1 MSIPPT
7 LHADTI
13 LRLPCLSHSQRVVSP
28 RDRPAPADFHFVG
41 RDLLAVDSLHKRGCT
56 VTFDIALTFAIVIG
70 AIVLFAID
78 KLRVDVIAMLVL
90 LTVALTGLVTPTE
103 AFSGFSNPAVITV
116 WAVYILSAGML
127 LTGVADVMG
136 RAMLRVAGTS
146 EIRLIVVIMITC
158 GVMSAFINNV
168 GATAMLLPVVIGV
181 SRRTGVPIS
190 RLLIPLSFSSL
201 LGGNMTLIGTPA
213 NILGANI
220 LTERGLESF
229 GFFDFVPMG
238 LIVFVVGVVYMAGV
252 GRHLLPTRES
262 PEDAEAV
269 LRRLRDYLSE
279 AEVTPVSSLVGKTL
293 KESTLGANYDLTVI
307 SIIRSGKRFSEL
319 HSHTRIEAEDILVL
333 KGHAAGLVRAQA
345 DLGVVIGPGS
355 NPLLI
360 GLEQSDITVVEA
372 TLAPNTT
379 VEGRTLEQVNFRDNY
394 GFNAL
399 AIWRRGE
406 NLTHRLRSVPLQ
418 FGDALLLRGPTH
430 RLHVLRDGDEF
441 LLLEPLQQKSPRR
454 EKAPIAVASMVL
466 VLILVLGAGVPIATA
481 MVLGA
486 MVMVLTGCLTME
498 EAYTHIDWRTVFLV
512 AGMLPL
518 GVAME
523 KTGAARY
530 LADLLLD
537 LVGGLGPMAVL
548 AGIYLLAALITQPM
562 SNAAAVVLMV
572 PIAIDTAHSLG
583 ANVQPFVL
591 ATVIGASTSFLTPVG
606 HKANVLVFGPGGY
619 RFFDY
624 TRVGGPLTLGIFA
637 VLMLT
642 LPVVWPL
649 FP

>member
-1 MSIPPT
+1 M
-7 LHADTI
+7 
-13 LRLPCLSHSQRVVSP
+13 
-28 RDRPAPADFHFVG
+28 
-41 RDLLAVDSLHKRGCT
+41 
-56 VTFDIALTFAIVIG
+56 TFDIALTFAVVAC
-70 AIVLFAID
+70 AIVLFATE

-90 LTVALTGLVTPTE
+90 LTVALTGLVTPTQ
-103 AFSGFSNPAVITV
+103 AFAGFSNPAVITV
-116 WAVYILSAGML
+116 WAVYIVSAGML

-136 RAMLRVAGTS
+136 RALLRVAGTS
-146 EIRLIVVIMITC
+146 ETRLIVVIMITC

-168 GATAMLLPVVIGV
+168 GATAMLLPVVIGI
-181 SRRTGVPIS
+181 SRRTNVAIS

-220 LTERGLESF
+220 LIERDLESF

-238 LIVFVVGVVYMAGV
+238 LIVFAVGIAYMAGL
-252 GRHLLPTRES
+252 GRHLLPVRQS
-262 PEDAEAV
+262 PEDPEV
-269 LRRLRDYLSE
+269 FLRHLRDYLSE
-279 AEVTPVSSLVGKTL
+279 AQVVPESRLVGETL
-293 KESTLGANYDLTVI
+293 KESALGADYDVTVI
-307 SIIRSGKRFSEL
+307 SIIRSGETISEL
-319 HSHTRIEAEDILVL
+319 HSHTRIEAGDILVL
-333 KGHAAGLVRAQA
+333 KGQAADLLRSQEE
-345 DLGVVIGPGS
+345 LGVVIGPG
-355 NPLLI
+355 PDPQVV
-360 GLEQSDITVVEA
+360 GLEQGDITVVEA

-379 VEGRTLEQVNFRDNY
+379 MEGRTLEQVNFRDNF
-394 GFNAL
+394 GFSAL

-406 NLTHRLRSVPLQ
+406 IVTRRLRSLPLQ

-430 RLHVLRDGDEF
+430 RLRSLRQGDEF
-441 LLLEPLQQKSPRR
+441 LLLEPLQRKSLRKD
-454 EKAPIAVASMVL
+454 KAPIAVGAMALVL
-466 VLILVLGAGVPIATA
+466 VLVMAAGVSIATA

-498 EAYTHIDWRTVFLV
+498 EAYSHIDWRTVFLV

-518 GVAME
+518 GAAME
-523 KTGAARY
+523 NTGAARY

-537 LVGGLGPMAVL
+537 LVGGWGPLAVL
-548 AGIYLLAALITQPM
+548 AGIYLLTALITQPM

-572 PIAIDTAHSLG
+572 PIAIDAAQSLG
-583 ANVQPFVL
+583 ASVQPFVL

-619 RFFDY
+619 KFFDF
-624 TRVGGPLTLGIFA
+624 TRAGAPLNIIIFG
-637 VLMLT
+637 VMLLT

>member
-1 MSIPPT
+1 
-7 LHADTI
+7 
-13 LRLPCLSHSQRVVSP
+13 
-28 RDRPAPADFHFVG
+28 
-41 RDLLAVDSLHKRGCT
+41 
-56 VTFDIALTFAIVIG
+56 
-70 AIVLFAID
+70 
-78 KLRVDVIAMLVL
+78 
-90 LTVALTGLVTPTE
+90 
-103 AFSGFSNPAVITV
+103 VITV
-116 WAVYILSAGML
+116 WAVYILSAGLL
-127 LTGVADVMG
+127 LTGVADVLG

-146 EIRLIVVIMITC
+146 ETRLIVVIMITC

-168 GATAMLLPVVIGV
+168 GATAMLLPVVIGI
-181 SRRTGVPIS
+181 SRRTAVPIS

-220 LTERGLESF
+220 LIERDLESF

-238 LIVFVVGVVYMAGV
+238 LVVFFVGIVYMAGV
-252 GRHLLPTRES
+252 GRRLLPSRDA
-262 PEDAEAV
+262 PEDAEAA

-279 AEVTPVSSLVGKTL
+279 ARVTPDSSLVGKSL
-293 KESTLGANYDLTVI
+293 KESSLGANYDLTVI
-307 SIIRSGKRFSEL
+307 SIIRSGERFSDV
-319 HSHTRIEAEDILVL
+319 HSHTRIEAEDVLVL

-345 DLGVVIGPGS
+345 ELGVVIGPGA

-399 AIWRRGE
+399 AIWRRGA
-406 NLTHRLRSVPLQ
+406 NVTDRLRSVPLQ

-466 VLILVLGAGVPIATA
+466 VLILVLGAGVSIATA

-548 AGIYLLAALITQPM
+548 AGIYLLSALITQPM

-572 PIAIDTAHSLG
+572 PIAIDTAQSLG

-624 TRVGGPLTLGIFA
+624 TRVGGPLTVVIFA
-637 VLMLT
+637 ILMLT

-649 FP
+649 FS

>member
-1 MSIPPT
+1 M
-7 LHADTI
+7 
-13 LRLPCLSHSQRVVSP
+13 
-28 RDRPAPADFHFVG
+28 
-41 RDLLAVDSLHKRGCT
+41 
-56 VTFDIALTFAIVIG
+56 TFDIALTFAIVIG
-70 AIVLFAID
+70 AIVLFATD
-78 KLRVDVIAMLVL
+78 KFRVDVIAMVVL

-116 WAVYILSAGML
+116 WAVYIVSAGML

-136 RAMLRVAGTS
+136 RILLRVAGTS
-146 EIRLIVVIMITC
+146 ETRLIVVIMITC

-181 SRRTGVPIS
+181 SRKTDVPIS

-220 LTERGLESF
+220 MIERDLEAF
-229 GFFDFVPMG
+229 GFFDFAPMG
-238 LIVFVVGVVYMAGV
+238 LIVFAVGILYMV
-252 GRHLLPTRES
+252 GLGKHLLPTRES
-262 PEDAEAV
+262 REDPDVV
-269 LRRLRDYLSE
+269 LRQLRDYLSE
-279 AEVTPVSSLVGKTL
+279 ALVPAESSLVGETL
-293 KESTLGANYDLTVI
+293 KESGLGANYDLTVI
-307 SIIRSGKRFSEL
+307 SIIRAGETLSDL
-319 HSHTRIEAEDILVL
+319 HSHTRIEADDLLVL
-333 KGHAAGLVRAQA
+333 KGHASGLLSAQK
-345 DLGVVIGPGS
+345 DLGFVIGPEVD
-355 NPLLI
+355 PLPT
-360 GLEQSDITVVEA
+360 GLEQTDITVVEA

-379 VEGRTLEQVNFRDNY
+379 VEGRTLEEVKFRDNY
-394 GFNAL
+394 GFMAL

-406 NLTHRLRSVPLQ
+406 LVTRRLRSVPLQ
-418 FGDALLLRGPTH
+418 FGDALLLRGPTR
-430 RLHVLRDGDEF
+430 RLHALREGDQF
-441 LLLEPLQQKSPRR
+441 LLLEPLQQRSLRR
-454 EKAPIAVASMVL
+454 EKAPIALASMAL
-466 VLILVLGAGVPIATA
+466 VLILVMGAGVPIATA

-486 MVMVLTGCLTME
+486 MLMVLTGCLTME
-498 EAYTHIDWRTVFLV
+498 EAYANIDWRTVFLV

-518 GVAME
+518 GAAME
-523 KTGAARY
+523 NTGAAQY

-537 LVGGLGPMAVL
+537 LVGGFGPLAVL
-548 AGIYLLAALITQPM
+548 AGIYLLAAFITQPM

-572 PIAIDTAHSLG
+572 PIAIDTAHTLG

-624 TRVGGPLTLGIFA
+624 TKVGGPLTAVIFA
-637 VLMLT
+637 VLMVT

>member
-1 MSIPPT
+1 M
-7 LHADTI
+7 
-13 LRLPCLSHSQRVVSP
+13 
-28 RDRPAPADFHFVG
+28 
-41 RDLLAVDSLHKRGCT
+41 
-56 VTFDIALTFAIVIG
+56 TFDIALTFAVVAG
-70 AIVLFAID
+70 AVVLFATE

-90 LTVALTGLVTPTE
+90 LTVALTGLVTPSQ

-116 WAVYILSAGML
+116 WAVYIVSAGML

-136 RAMLRVAGTS
+136 RAILRVSGTS
-146 EIRLIVVIMITC
+146 EVRLIVVIMLTC

-181 SRRTGVPIS
+181 SRRTDVPVS

-213 NILGANI
+213 NILGTNI
-220 LTERGLESF
+220 LIERGLESF

-238 LIVFVVGVVYMAGV
+238 LIVFAIGIVYMAGL
-252 GRHLLPTRES
+252 GRHLLPVRES
-262 PEDAEAV
+262 HEDAEEL
-269 LRRLRDYLSE
+269 LRSVRDYISE
-279 AEVTPVSSLVGKTL
+279 ARVPSESSLVGQSL
-293 KESTLGANYDLTVI
+293 KDSALGANYDLTVI
-307 SIIRSGKRFSEL
+307 SIIRSSETVSEL

-333 KGHAAGLVRAQA
+333 KGHAADLIRAQER
-345 DLGVVIGPGS
+345 LGVIIGPG
-355 NPLLI
+355 PDPELA

-394 GFNAL
+394 SFTAL
-399 AIWRRGE
+399 AICRRGE
-406 NLTHRLRSVPLQ
+406 IVTRRLRILPLQ
-418 FGDALLLRGPTH
+418 FGDSLLLRGPTH
-430 RLHVLRDGDEF
+430 RLQSLREGDEF
-441 LLLEPLQQKSPRR
+441 LLLEPLQQKSVRK
-454 EKAPIAVASMVL
+454 EKAPIAVAAMAL
-466 VLILVLGAGVPIATA
+466 VLFLVMGAGVPIATA

-498 EAYTHIDWRTVFLV
+498 EAYFHIDWRTVFLV

-518 GVAME
+518 GAAME
-523 KTGAARY
+523 NTGAARY

-537 LVGGLGPMAVL
+537 LVGGMGPLAVL
-548 AGIYLLAALITQPM
+548 GGIYLLAALITQPM

-572 PIAIDTAHSLG
+572 PIAIDVAQGLG
-583 ANVQPFVL
+583 ADVRPFVL

-619 RFFDY
+619 KFFDY
-624 TRVGGPLTLGIFA
+624 TRVGAPLNIIIF
-637 VLMLT
+637 VVMLLT
-642 LPVVWPL
+642 LPAVWPL

>member
-1 MSIPPT
+1 M
-7 LHADTI
+7 
-13 LRLPCLSHSQRVVSP
+13 
-28 RDRPAPADFHFVG
+28 
-41 RDLLAVDSLHKRGCT
+41 
-56 VTFDIALTFAIVIG
+56 TFDIALTFAIVIG

>member
-1 MSIPPT
+1 M
-7 LHADTI
+7 
-13 LRLPCLSHSQRVVSP
+13 
-28 RDRPAPADFHFVG
+28 
-41 RDLLAVDSLHKRGCT
+41 
-56 VTFDIALTFAIVIG
+56 TFDIALTFAIV
-70 AIVLFAID
+70 AAAVVLFATE
-78 KLRVDVIAMLVL
+78 KLRVDVVAMLVL
-90 LTVALTGLVTPTE
+90 LTVALTGLVTPSE
-103 AFSGFSNPAVITV
+103 AFAGFSNPAVITV
-116 WAVYILSAGML
+116 WAVYIVSAGML

-136 RAMLRVAGTS
+136 RALLRVAGAS
-146 EIRLIVVIMITC
+146 ETRLVVVIMITC

-168 GATAMLLPVVIGV
+168 GATAMLLPVVIDV

-220 LTERGLESF
+220 LVERDLDSF

-238 LIVFVVGVVYMAGV
+238 LIVFAVGVVYMAGL
-252 GRHLLPTRES
+252 GRRLLPVRES
-262 PEDAEAV
+262 HEDPDLV
-269 LRRLRDYLSE
+269 LRRDYLSE
-279 AEVTPVSSLVGKTL
+279 ARVPPESSLVGKTL
-293 KESTLGANYDLTVI
+293 RESALGANYDLTVI
-307 SIIRSGKRFSEL
+307 SIVRSGETFSEI
-319 HSHTRIEAEDILVL
+319 HSHTLIEAEDILVL
-333 KGHAAGLVRAQA
+333 KGHAADLLEAQEE
-345 DLGVVIGPGS
+345 LGVVIGPGP
-355 NPLLI
+355 NPLLV

-379 VEGRTLEQVNFRDNY
+379 VEGRTLEQVNFRDNF

-399 AIWRRGE
+399 AVWRRGE
-406 NLTHRLRSVPLQ
+406 VVTRRLRSLPLQ
-418 FGDALLLRGPTH
+418 FGDALLLRGPAH
-430 RLHVLRDGDEF
+430 RLRALREGDEF
-441 LLLEPLQQKSPRR
+441 LLLEPLQQKALRK
-454 EKAPIAVASMVL
+454 EKAPIALASMVL
-466 VLILVLGAGVPIATA
+466 VLILVMGAGVPIATA

-498 EAYTHIDWRTVFLV
+498 EAYSHIDWRTVFLV

-518 GVAME
+518 GAAME
-523 KTGAARY
+523 NTGAARY

-537 LVGGLGPMAVL
+537 LVGGMGPLAVL
-548 AGIYLLAALITQPM
+548 AGIYLLTALITQPM

-572 PIAIDTAHSLG
+572 PIAIDAAQSLG

-619 RFFDY
+619 KFFDY
-624 TRVGGPLTLGIFA
+624 TRVGAPLTIILFA
-637 VLMLT
+637 VMLVT

>member
-1 MSIPPT
+1 M
-7 LHADTI
+7 
-13 LRLPCLSHSQRVVSP
+13 
-28 RDRPAPADFHFVG
+28 
-41 RDLLAVDSLHKRGCT
+41 
-56 VTFDIALTFAIVIG
+56 TFDIALTFAIVLG
-70 AIVLFAID
+70 AIVLFGMD
-78 KLRVDVIAMLVL
+78 KLRVDAIAMIVL
-90 LTVALTGLVTPTE
+90 LTVALTGLVTPTQ
-103 AFSGFSNPAVITV
+103 AFAGFSNPAVITV
-116 WAVYILSAGML
+116 WAVYIVSAGML
-127 LTGVADVMG
+127 LTGVAEVMG

-146 EIRLIVVIMITC
+146 EVRLIVVIMITC

-181 SRRTGVPIS
+181 SRRTNVPIS

-220 LTERGLESF
+220 LIERDLESF

-238 LIVFVVGVVYMAGV
+238 LIVFAVGTVYMVGM
-252 GRHLLPTRES
+252 GRHLLPVRETAES
-262 PEDAEAV
+262 ADAA
-269 LRRLRDYLSE
+269 LRQLREYLSE
-279 AEVTPVSSLVGKTL
+279 AEVPLGSSLVGKTL
-293 KESTLGANYDLTVI
+293 RESALGADYDLTVI
-307 SIIRSGKRFSEL
+307 SIIRSGETFSDIRP
-319 HSHTRIEAEDILVL
+319 HTRIDAGDILVL
-333 KGHAAGLVRAQA
+333 KGHAADLLRTQEE
-345 DLGVVIGPGS
+345 LGVVIESDS
-355 NPLLI
+355 NPLLA

-379 VEGRTLEQVNFRDNY
+379 VEGRSLEQVNFRDHY
-394 GFNAL
+394 GFSAL
-399 AIWRRGE
+399 AIGRRGQVI
-406 NLTHRLRSVPLQ
+406 TRRLRSTPLQ
-418 FGDALLLRGPTH
+418 FGDALLLRGPTR
-430 RLHVLRDGDEF
+430 RLRALRDGNEF
-441 LLLEPLQQKSPRR
+441 LLLEPLQQQSLRT
-454 EKAPIAVASMVL
+454 EKAPIAVGSMAL
-466 VLILVLGAGVPIATA
+466 VLILVMGAGVPIATA

-486 MVMVLTGCLTME
+486 MVMILTGCLTME
-498 EAYTHIDWRTVFLV
+498 EAYLHIDWRTVFLV

-518 GVAME
+518 GAAME
-523 KTGAARY
+523 NTGAARY

-537 LVGGLGPMAVL
+537 LVGGVGPMAVL

-572 PIAIDTAHSLG
+572 PIAIDTAQSLG
-583 ANVQPFVL
+583 ASVQPFVL

-619 RFFDY
+619 KFFDY
-624 TRVGGPLTLGIFA
+624 TRVGAPLTLVIFA

>member
-1 MSIPPT
+1 
-7 LHADTI
+7 
-13 LRLPCLSHSQRVVSP
+13 
-28 RDRPAPADFHFVG
+28 
-41 RDLLAVDSLHKRGCT
+41 
-56 VTFDIALTFAIVIG
+56 VTFDIALTFAIVI
-70 AIVLFAID
+70 AAVVLFSLD

-116 WAVYILSAGML
+116 WAVYIVSAGML
-127 LTGVADVMG
+127 LTGVADIMG
-136 RAMLRVAGTS
+136 RAMVRISGTS
-146 EIRLIVVIMITC
+146 ETRLIVVIMITC

-181 SRRTGVPIS
+181 SRRMGVPIS

-220 LTERGLESF
+220 LIEKDLDSF
-229 GFFDFVPMG
+229 GFFDFAPMG
-238 LIVFVVGVVYMAGV
+238 LIVFAVGVVYMVGM
-252 GRHLLPTRES
+252 GRHLLPIRES
-262 PEDAEAV
+262 PEDPEAA

-279 AEVTPVSSLVGKTL
+279 AQVPPESRLVGMSL
-293 KESTLGANYDLTVI
+293 RESGLGANYDLTVM
-307 SIIRSGKRFSEL
+307 SIIRSGETLWDL
-319 HSHTRIEAEDILVL
+319 HSQTRIEAEDILAL
-333 KGHAAGLVRAQA
+333 KGHAAGLLRAQE
-345 DLGVVIGPGS
+345 DLG
-355 NPLLI
+355 LLIEPDANQLMI
-360 GLEQSDITVVEA
+360 GLEQDDITVVEA

-379 VEGRTLEQVNFRDNY
+379 VEGRTLEQVNFRDNF
-394 GFNAL
+394 GFSAL

-406 NLTHRLRSVPLQ
+406 NVTRRLRSVPLQ
-418 FGDALLLRGPTH
+418 FGDALLLRGPTRH
-430 RLHVLRDGDEF
+430 LHVLRDGDEF

-454 EKAPIAVASMVL
+454 EKAPIALGSMGL
-466 VLILVLGAGVPIATA
+466 VLILVLAAGVPIATA

-498 EAYTHIDWRTVFLV
+498 EAYSHIDWRTVFLV

-523 KTGAARY
+523 NTGAARY
-530 LADLLLD
+530 LADLLLG
-537 LVGGLGPMAVL
+537 LLGGLGPTAVL

-572 PIAIDTAHSLG
+572 PIAIDTAQSLG

-619 RFFDY
+619 KFFDY
-624 TRVGGPLTLGIFA
+624 TRVGGPLTIVIFG

>member
-1 MSIPPT
+1 M
-7 LHADTI
+7 
-13 LRLPCLSHSQRVVSP
+13 
-28 RDRPAPADFHFVG
+28 
-41 RDLLAVDSLHKRGCT
+41 
-56 VTFDIALTFAIVIG
+56 TFDIALTFGIVIG

-78 KLRVDVIAMLVL
+78 KLRVDVIAMIVL

-127 LTGVADVMG
+127 LTGVADAMG

-146 EIRLIVVIMITC
+146 ETRLIVVIMITC

-168 GATAMLLPVVIGV
+168 GATAMLLPVVIGI
-181 SRRTGVPIS
+181 SRSRGVPIS

-220 LTERGLESF
+220 LIERDLESF

-238 LIVFVVGVVYMAGV
+238 LIVFFVGVVYMAGV
-252 GRHLLPTRES
+252 GRHLLPSRES
-262 PEDAEAV
+262 PEDAEAA

-279 AEVTPVSSLVGKTL
+279 ARVTPESSLVGKTL
-293 KESTLGANYDLTVI
+293 KESALGANYDLTVV
-307 SIIRSGKRFSEL
+307 SIIRSAKRFSDL
-319 HSHTRIEAEDILVL
+319 HSHTRIEIEDILVL

-345 DLGVVIGPGS
+345 ELGVVIGPGD

-406 NLTHRLRSVPLQ
+406 NLTDRLRSVPLQ

-441 LLLEPLQQKSPRR
+441 LLLEPLQQKSPRK

-466 VLILVLGAGVPIATA
+466 VLILVLGGGVPIATA

-523 KTGAARY
+523 KTGAALY

-537 LVGGLGPMAVL
+537 LVGGLGPVAVL

-572 PIAIDTAHSLG
+572 PIAIDTALSLG

-624 TRVGGPLTLGIFA
+624 TRVGGPLTLLIFA

-642 LPVVWPL
+642 LPTVWPL

>member
-1 MSIPPT
+1 M
-7 LHADTI
+7 
-13 LRLPCLSHSQRVVSP
+13 
-28 RDRPAPADFHFVG
+28 
-41 RDLLAVDSLHKRGCT
+41 
-56 VTFDIALTFAIVIG
+56 TFDIALTFAIVIG

-127 LTGVADVMG
+127 LTGVADAMG

-181 SRRTGVPIS
+181 SRSTGVPIA

-220 LTERGLESF
+220 LIERDLESF

-238 LIVFVVGVVYMAGV
+238 LIVFVVGILYMATL
-252 GRHLLPTRES
+252 GRHLLPMRES
-262 PEDAEAV
+262 REDPDVV
-269 LRRLRDYLSE
+269 LRQLRDYLSE
-279 AEVTPVSSLVGKTL
+279 AQIPAESSLVGVTL
-293 KESTLGANYDLTVI
+293 KESGLGAKYDLTVI
-307 SIIRSGKRFSEL
+307 SIIRAGETLSDL
-319 HSHTRIEAEDILVL
+319 HSHTRIEAEDLLVL
-333 KGHAAGLVRAQA
+333 KGHASGLLNAQEE
-345 DLGVVIGPGS
+345 LGFVIGPEAG
-355 NPLLI
+355 PPPT
-360 GLEQSDITVVEA
+360 GLEQKDITVVEA

-379 VEGRTLEQVNFRDNY
+379 VEGRTLEQVRFRDNY
-394 GFNAL
+394 GFMAL

-406 NLTHRLRSVPLQ
+406 LVTRRLRSVPLQ
-418 FGDALLLRGPTH
+418 FGDALLLRGPTR
-430 RLHVLRDGDEF
+430 RLNALREGDQF
-441 LLLEPLQQKSPRR
+441 LLLEPLQQKSLRR
-454 EKAPIAVASMVL
+454 EKAPIAVGSMVL
-466 VLILVLGAGVPIATA
+466 VLILVLAGGVSIATA

-498 EAYTHIDWRTVFLV
+498 EAYAHIDWRTVFLV

-548 AGIYLLAALITQPM
+548 AGIYVLAALITQPM

-619 RFFDY
+619 KFFDY
-624 TRVGGPLTLGIFA
+624 TRVGGPLTVGIFA
-637 VLMLT
+637 VLILT
-642 LPVVWPL
+642 LPIVWPL